1 MLPSACPL
9 EPFEYTP
16 YPRTGSL
23 DTSFHSQFKGWR
35 MWLVVA
41 AFLPVVFL
49 SGVRAA
55 DAADAARRI
64 EVRSDA
70 GTLVWSRGTE
80 PVLRVMPRRGDGWYR
95 LAQRY
100 CGNGNLSRRL
110 ARANR
115 GLRAPQRGRPV
126 LVPVTTLRADIR
138 LAAVRALFPADGR
151 VRLGWRHWVLA
162 PFGDRSESWEL
173 LAGIFTAGSNR
184 ADRLRRANVE
194 LSASAPPRGR
204 PLLIPE
210 AELLSAFR
218 NVAVPTPT
226 PTPTRLPT
234 RRPTA
239 SPRPTVTVP
248 PTRTVS
254 SKPERGGSST
264 DELTYGRDG
273 RGEYAVYRLRK
284 GEALYSAVVVRFTGQ
299 LHAADVNSTAREIAQ
314 RSGIRDVASIP
325 IGYPVKIP
333 LDLVLPEYLPAGHPR
348 RVAWERER
356 SELARFAEAVQATDL
371 SGVHIILDSGHG
383 GVDSGAVRHGVW
395 ESVYAYDL
403 LCRIKHDLEQH
414 TRADVQ
420 TTILDRS
427 RGHRVLDR
435 DVLPPDRDQVLLTH
449 PRFGLN
455 DTVLGVHLRWYL
467 ANDAV
472 HRLRKKG
479 VPASRIVF
487 LSLHADS
494 LHPSVRGAMAYVP
507 SRHLRPRS
515 YRARR
520 RGLSRYREYR
530 DHPEVKL
537 NRKFTTRAEASS
549 RRLAEI
555 LIDTIGKEKLEVH
568 PYSPIR
574 GSVLRGRRRWVPA
587 VLRYSLAQNAV
598 LLECCNLSNDEDRR
612 LLLDRNWRERFAR
625 AVVRGLARTFGDNN
639 GS

>member
-16 YPRTGSL
+16 YARTGSL
-23 DTSFHSQFKGWR
+23 DTSFHSSFKGWR
-35 MWLVVA
+35 VWLFVA
-41 AFLPVVFL
+41 ALLPVVLL
-49 SGVRAA
+49 SNARDAHAA
-55 DAADAARRI
+55 DAASRI

-70 GTLVWSRGTE
+70 GTLVWRRGEE
-80 PVLRVMPRRGDGWYR
+80 PALRIMPRRGDGWYR

-100 CGNGNLSRRL
+100 CGNGGLSRRL

-126 LVPVTTLRADIR
+126 SVPVTTLRADLR
-138 LAAVRALFPADGR
+138 LAAVRALFPADSR
-151 VRLGWRHWVLA
+151 ARLGWQHWVLA

-173 LAGIFTAGSNR
+173 LAGIFTAGSDR
-184 ADRLRRANVE
+184 AGRLRRANSE
-194 LSASAPPRGR
+194 LPTAAPPRGR
-204 PLLIPE
+204 PVLIPE
-210 AELLSAFR
+210 AELLSVFR
-218 NVAVPTPT
+218 RVPVPTPT
-226 PTPTRLPT
+226 PTPTRMPT

-239 SPRPTVTVP
+239 SPTPTATVP
-248 PTRTVS
+248 PTRSVS
-254 SKPERGGSST
+254 TEPGRGATRTGV
-264 DELTYGRDG
+264 LTYGRDS
-273 RGEYAVYRLRK
+273 RGDYAVYRLRK

-299 LHAADVNSTAREIAQ
+299 LHAADVNATAREIAR
-314 RSGIRDVASIP
+314 RSKIQDVSSIP

-333 LDLVLPEYLPAGHPR
+333 LDLLLPEYLPAGHPR
-348 RVAWERER
+348 RVAWEREQG
-356 SELARFAEAVQATDL
+356 ELARFAEAVRATDL
-371 SGVHIILDSGHG
+371 SGVHVILDSGHG

-414 TRADVQ
+414 TRANVWP
-420 TTILDRS
+420 TILDLS
-427 RGHRVLDR
+427 RGQQVVDR
-435 DVLPPDRDQVLLTH
+435 DVLAPDRDQVLLTH

-467 ANDAV
+467 ANDVV
-472 HRLRKKG
+472 HRLHKEG

-515 YRARR
+515 YKARR

-537 NRKFTTRAEASS
+537 SRTFTTRAEASS

-598 LLECCNLSNDEDRR
+598 LLECCNLSNDDDRR

-625 AVVRGLARTFGDNN
+625 AVVRGIARAFGDSD